1 MLVFNWLTFVWSWR
15 RADQTQ
21 CAPVFGWLAA
31 PLHSPIFD
39 LLGKYSL
46 VAETWGGWT
55 DDLRYLSRDSV
66 CHVTFFFLSWLG
78 FVFCPLYILYI
89 STCRYLICIIYSI
102 FFLYLFNTSTPHLLI
117 HFIVIFHPPFTMLLV
132 IVFVPVDFLEWGTGP
147 ALGGFDYQH
156 FIRMHSYISNIWI
169 PFHLKSTWCLKRL
182 VYHVHFASLFR
193 LLLGRV
199 YRN

>member
-1 MLVFNWLTFVWSWR
+1 MISAIWVG
-15 RADQTQ
+15 TQ
-21 CAPVFGWLAA
+21 CVMWL
-31 PLHSPIFD
+31 S
-39 LLGKYSL
+39 
-46 VAETWGGWT
+46 
-55 DDLRYLSRDSV
+55 
-66 CHVTFFFLSWLG
+66 FFLSWLG

-169 PFHLKSTWCLKRL
+169 PFHLKSSWRLKRL

-199 YRN
+199 IAINLTVICLSSSYVFM